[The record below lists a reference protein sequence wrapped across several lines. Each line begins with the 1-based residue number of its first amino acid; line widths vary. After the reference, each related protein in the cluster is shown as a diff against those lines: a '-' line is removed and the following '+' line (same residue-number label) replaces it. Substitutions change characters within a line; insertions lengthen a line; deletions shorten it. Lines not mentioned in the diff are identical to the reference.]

1 MNYFFLDL
9 AVFIGC
15 LFFVVMAILRSHVTK
30 LVNETEFALVFIAT
44 GIVETLGS
52 YVVGIVTNAI
62 YAETIEIYPGII
74 FFILA
79 GIGLIPMAI
88 IGYDQILRFD
98 VICFDFFLSRYLLV
112 GPLCKRR
119 RRSVVINQVNLRVT
133 TSGDNESKSDSLM
146 METIF

>member
-1 MNYFFLDL
+1 MDISMIAFFFCL

-15 LFFVVMAILRSHVTK
+15 LFFVVMAVLRSHLTK

-62 YAETIEIYPGII
+62 YARTIEIYPGII

-79 GIGLIPMAI
+79 I
-88 IGYDQILRFD
+88 IGI
-98 VICFDFFLSRYLLV
+98 I
-112 GPLCKRR
+112 PLA
-119 RRSVVINQVNLRVT
+119 IN
-133 TSGDNESKSDSLM
+133 G
-146 METIF
+146 